1 MLRGSRYFP
10 LTPWLL
16 YFCAMPK
23 VLVVGAGAVGAVTV
37 CKLAQRPDLFPE
49 IVVASRTFSKCQK
62 LAEKHP
68 QVRIIPEE
76 LNADDVKATVAL
88 LKKHK
93 PALLLNLALPYQ
105 DLPLMDACLEAGV
118 DYLDTASYEPP
129 NHPQYEYS
137 YQWKYRDAY
146 EKAGIMA
153 VLGIGFDPGVT
164 NAFVAYAAKHYF
176 DEIHYLDIVD
186 CNAGNH
192 GRPFATNFNL
202 EINLREITQTGR
214 YYENGQLIEVP
225 PLSISQDLKFPD
237 IGIRKAYLIFHE
249 ELESL
254 VKHYPTIRRAR
265 FWMTFSDSYLTHLR
279 AFMNVGLTRIDPID
293 YEGHPVVPIKFLQKL
308 LPDPASLAPDYKG
321 WVSIGVQLRGVYQG
335 KPRTLY
341 MYTNIRHEW
350 AYADC
355 GAQAVAYTAGVP
367 PAVAAELMVSGI
379 WKKPGV
385 WNVEQLDPDPLLER
399 LPAAGLPWKAV
410 LDYPLDFTDI
420 PE

>member
-1 MLRGSRYFP
+1 
-10 LTPWLL
+10 
-16 YFCAMPK
+16 
-23 VLVVGAGAVGAVTV
+23 
-37 CKLAQRPDLFPE
+37 
-49 IVVASRTFSKCQK
+49 VASRTLAKCQA
-62 LAEKHP
+62 LAERYP
-68 QVRIIPEE
+68 QARIIPEGV
-76 LNADDVKATVAL
+76 NADNVPELIAL
-88 LKKHK
+88 IQKHK
-93 PALLLNLALPYQ
+93 PALVLNLALPYQ
-105 DLPLMDACLEAGV
+105 DLPIMDACLETGT

-129 NHPQYEYS
+129 DLPLYEYK
-137 YQWKYRDAY
+137 YQWAY
-146 EKAGIMA
+146 QDRYTQAGITA

-164 NAFVAYAAKHYF
+164 NAFVAYAANHFF

-225 PLSISQDLKFPD
+225 PLSIAQDVRFPD

-254 VKHYPTIRRAR
+254 AKHFPTLRRAR
-265 FWMTFSDSYLTHLR
+265 FWMTFSEQYLMHLR
-279 AFMNVGLTRIDPID
+279 AFVNAGLTRIDPID
-293 YEGHPVVPIKFLQKL
+293 YEGCKVVPIKFLQKL

-321 WVSIGVQLRGVYQG
+321 WVSIGVQLRGLYQG
-335 KPRTLY
+335 QPRTAYL
-341 MYTNIRHEW
+341 YTNIRHEW
-350 AYADC
+350 AYQDC
-355 GAQAVAYTAGVP
+355 GSQAVAYTAGVP
-367 PAVAAELMVSGI
+367 PAIAAELIVTGV

-385 WNVEQLDPDPLLER
+385 WNVEQLPPEPLLEK

-410 LDYPLDFTDI
+410 IDYPPDFIDV

>member
-1 MLRGSRYFP
+1 M
-10 LTPWLL
+10 
-16 YFCAMPK
+16 AK
-23 VLVVGAGAVGAVTV
+23 VLVVGAGAVGQVTV

-49 IVVASRTFSKCQK
+49 IVVASRTLAKCKK

-68 QVRIIPEE
+68 QTRIIPEE
-76 LNADDVKATVAL
+76 LNADNVSETVAL
-88 LKKHK
+88 LQRHK

-129 NHPQYEYS
+129 TMPFYEYK
-137 YQWKYRDAY
+137 YQWAY
-146 EKAGIMA
+146 QERFQKAGLTA

-164 NAFVAYAAKHYF
+164 NAFVAYAAKELF

-186 CNAGNH
+186 CNAGDH

-214 YYENGQLIEVP
+214 YYENGKLIEVP
-225 PLSISQDLKFPD
+225 PLSVWQDVRFPE
-237 IGIRKAYLIFHE
+237 IGIRRAYLIFHE

-254 VKHYPTIRRAR
+254 VKHFPTLRRAR
-265 FWMTFSDSYLTHLR
+265 FWMTFSEQYLMHLR
-279 AFMNVGLTRIDPID
+279 AFMNVGLTRIDPVD

-308 LPDPASLAPDYKG
+308 LPDPSTLAPDYKG
-321 WVSIGVQLRGVYQG
+321 WVSIGVQLRGIYRG
-335 KPRTLY
+335 KPRTAFI
-341 MYTNIRHEW
+341 YTNIRHEW
-350 AYADC
+350 AYQDC
-355 GAQAVAYTAGVP
+355 EAQAVAYTAGVP
-367 PAVAAELMVSGI
+367 PAVAAELICTGI

-385 WNVEQLDPDPLLER
+385 WNVEQLDPIPLLER
-399 LPAAGLPWKAV
+399 LPEAGLPWKVV

>member
-1 MLRGSRYFP
+1 
-10 LTPWLL
+10 
-16 YFCAMPK
+16 MPK
-23 VLVVGAGAVGAVTV
+23 VMVVGAGAVAQVTV
-37 CKLAQRPDLFPE
+37 CKLARRPDLFPE
-49 IVVASRTFSKCQK
+49 IVVASRTLSKCQA
-62 LAEKHP
+62 LAQKHP
-68 QVRIIPEE
+68 QARIIPEV
-76 LNADDVKATVAL
+76 LDADRVSETVAL
-88 LKKHK
+88 LKKHR

-129 NHPQYEYS
+129 DVPLYEYR
-137 YQWKYRDAY
+137 YQWAYQEKYQQ
-146 EKAGIMA
+146 AGLMA

-164 NAFVAYAAKHYF
+164 NAFVAYAAKHLF

-186 CNAGNH
+186 CNAGDH

-202 EINLREITQTGR
+202 EINLREITQPGR

-225 PLSISQDLKFPD
+225 ALSISRDVRFPE
-237 IGIRKAYLIFHE
+237 IGVRKAYLIFHE

-254 VKHYPTIRRAR
+254 VKHFPTLRRAR
-265 FWMTFSDSYLTHLR
+265 FWMTFSENYLMHLR
-279 AFMNVGLTRIDPID
+279 AFVNAGLTRIDPVD

-321 WVSIGVQLRGVYQG
+321 WVSIGVQLRGVYRG
-335 KPRTLY
+335 EPRTAYL
-341 MYTNIRHEW
+341 YTNIRHEW
-350 AYADC
+350 AYQDC

-367 PAVAAELMVSGI
+367 PAVAAELMVSGL
-379 WKKPGV
+379 WKRPGV

-399 LPAAGLPWKAV
+399 LPAAGLPWKVV
-410 LDYPLDFTDI
+410 LDYPLDFTDV

>member
-1 MLRGSRYFP
+1 
-10 LTPWLL
+10 
-16 YFCAMPK
+16 MPK
-23 VLVVGAGAVGAVTV
+23 VMVVGAGAVGAVTV
-37 CKLAQRPDLFPE
+37 CKLAQRPDVFPE
-49 IVVASRTFSKCQK
+49 IVVASRTLSKCQK
-62 LAEKHP
+62 LAERHP
-68 QVRIIPEE
+68 QIRIIPEA
-76 LNADDVKATVAL
+76 LDADDVQATVAL
-88 LKKHK
+88 LRRHK

-129 NHPQYEYS
+129 DLPRYEYS
-137 YQWKYRDAY
+137 HQWKYHDRY
-146 EKAGIMA
+146 TQAGIMA

-164 NAFVAYAAKHYF
+164 NAFVAHAAKHYL
-176 DEIHYLDIVD
+176 DEIHYLDIID
-186 CNAGNH
+186 CNAGSH

-202 EINLREITQTGR
+202 EINLREITQPGR

-225 PLSISQDLKFPD
+225 PLSISQDVRFPD

-254 VKHYPTIRRAR
+254 VKHFPTIRRAR
-265 FWMTFSDSYLTHLR
+265 FWMTFSESYLMYLR
-279 AFMNVGLTRIDPID
+279 AFMNVGLTCIDPVD

-308 LPDPASLAPDYKG
+308 LPDPMSLAPDYKG

-335 KPRTLY
+335 QLRSVFI
-341 MYTNIRHEW
+341 YTNIRHEW

-355 GAQAVAYTAGVP
+355 ASQAVAYTAGVP
-367 PAVAAELMVSGI
+367 PAVAAELMVTGL
-379 WKKPGV
+379 WQKPGV

-399 LPAAGLPWKAV
+399 LPAAGLPWKV
-410 LDYPLDFTDI
+410 IVDYPLDFTDV

>member
-1 MLRGSRYFP
+1 
-10 LTPWLL
+10 
-16 YFCAMPK
+16 MPK
-23 VLVVGAGAVGAVTV
+23 VMVVGAGAVGAVTV

-68 QVRIIPEE
+68 QVRIIPEP
-76 LNADDVKATVAL
+76 LDADDVQATVAL
-88 LKKHK
+88 LRKHK
-93 PALLLNLALPYQ
+93 PTLLLNLALPYQ

-129 NHPQYEYS
+129 DKPLYEYS
-137 YQWKYRDAY
+137 YQWKYHDSY
-146 EKAGIMA
+146 MKAGIMA
-153 VLGIGFDPGVT
+153 VLGIGFDPGIT

-186 CNAGNH
+186 CNAGQH

-202 EINLREITQTGR
+202 EINLREITQPGR

-225 PLSISQDLKFPD
+225 PLSISQDVKFPE

-254 VKHYPTIRRAR
+254 VKHFPTLKRAR
-265 FWMTFSDSYLTHLR
+265 FWMTFSDSYLMHLR

-308 LPDPASLAPDYKG
+308 LPDPATLAPDYKG
-321 WVSIGVQLRGVYQG
+321 WVSIGVQLRGIHQG

-355 GAQAVAYTAGVP
+355 GAQAIAYTAGVP
-367 PAVAAELMVSGI
+367 PAVAAELMVTGI
-379 WKKPGV
+379 WKKSGV
-385 WNVEQLDPDPLLER
+385 WNVEQLDPEPLLER
-399 LPAAGLPWKAV
+399 LPAAGLPWKV
-410 LDYPLDFTDI
+410 VVDYPLDFIDI